1 MNHIENTV
9 SALKEKFGNSI
20 LRVVEFRGE
29 TTVGVKR
36 SAVIEVLQFLKDTPE
51 LNYTFLADLTACDN
65 LPAEPRFVVVYQ
77 LREMRGY
84 TSIRIECP
92 LPGQETELPT
102 ATGVFINANWYEREL
117 FDLFGLTFTGHPDL
131 RRILM
136 PDDWQ
141 GHPLRK
147 DYPVGCEEV
156 QFTFNFD
163 DIDNRKPYAKR

>member
-1 MNHIENTV
+1 MNPIEKTIA
-9 SALKEKFGNSI
+9 ALKEKFTSAI
-20 LRVVEFRGE
+20 LHVEAFRGE
-29 TTVGVKR
+29 TTVVVKR
-36 SAVIEVLQFLKDTPE
+36 SAIVELLQFLKDTPD
-51 LNYTFLADLTACDN
+51 LNFNFLADLTARDN

-77 LREMRGY
+77 LRELQGN
-84 TSIRIECP
+84 TSLRVECP

-102 ATGVFINANWYEREL
+102 VTGVFVNANWYEREV

-131 RRILM
+131 RRIVM

-163 DIDNRKPYAKR
+163 DIDHRKPYAKS

>member
-1 MNHIENTV
+1 MNHIKKTV
-9 SALKEKFGNSI
+9 ANLKEKFGSSI
-20 LRVVEFRGE
+20 LRVAEFRGE
-29 TTVGVKR
+29 TTVAVKR
-36 SAVIEVLQFLKDTPE
+36 GTLVEALQFLKDSPD
-51 LNYTFLADLTACDN
+51 LHYNFLADLTARDN

-77 LREMRGY
+77 LREMQGY

-102 ATGVFINANWYEREL
+102 LTGVFVNANWYEREL

-141 GHPLRK
+141 GYPLRK

-163 DIDNRKPYAKR
+163 DVDNQKHYAKR

>member
-1 MNHIENTV
+1 MNHIEKTV
-9 SALKEKFGNSI
+9 ATLKEKFGSSI
-20 LRVVEFRGE
+20 LRVAEFRGE
-29 TTVGVKR
+29 TTVAVKR
-36 SAVIEVLQFLKDTPE
+36 GTLVEVLQFLKDSPD
-51 LNYTFLADLTACDN
+51 LHYAFLADLTARDN

-77 LREMRGY
+77 LRELQSN

-92 LPGQETELPT
+92 LPGQETEIPT
-102 ATGVFINANWYEREL
+102 LTGVFVNANWYEREL

-141 GHPLRK
+141 GYPLRK

-163 DIDNRKPYAKR
+163 DVDNQKHYAKR